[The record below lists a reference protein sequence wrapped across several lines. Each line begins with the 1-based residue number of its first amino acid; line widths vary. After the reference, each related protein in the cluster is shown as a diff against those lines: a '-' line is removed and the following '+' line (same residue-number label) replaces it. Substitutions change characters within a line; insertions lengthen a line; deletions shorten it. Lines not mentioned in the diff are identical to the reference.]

1 MDRKIIFAFIAI
13 YSFASSAAFFFG
25 ETDEINVTSVVDQP
39 ASSIVQVEASYAA
52 ASAFRQV
59 GGEVSDIVQLPVII
73 VRPAAIEQEAVK
85 DP

>member
-13 YSFASSAAFFFG
+13 CSFAASAALFFG
-25 ETDEINVTSVVDQP
+25 GTDEINVTSVVDQP

-52 ASAFRQV
+52 AAAFRQD

-73 VRPAAIEQEAVK
+73 VRPEAIEQGTAR